1 MALQTIVIVS
11 IGRAGITLAR
21 KLGVKKFN
29 VTVISPE
36 AMSPY
41 TPLLASAACGLFDF
55 SLAEEP
61 VRRKSQPLRYVK
73 ASVDNS
79 IDSTKKAC
87 SYSLGFEALADQ
99 EFEIPYDYV
108 VIAPECTSQAFSNP
122 ALWSKLSL

>member
-21 KLGVKKFN
+21 KLEVKKFN

-36 AMSPY
+36 AISPY
-41 TPLLASAACGLFDF
+41 TPLLASAAYGLFDF

-61 VRRKSQPLRYVK
+61 VRRKSQPLRYVE
-73 ASVDNS
+73 ASVDNV
-79 IDSTKKAC
+79 DSTKKVC
-87 SYSLGFEALADQ
+87 SCSPGFEALADQ

-108 VIAPECTSQAFSNP
+108 VIAPECTSQAFGKP

>member
-11 IGRAGITLAR
+11 IGRARITLAR
-21 KLGVKKFN
+21 KLEVKKFN

-41 TPLLASAACGLFDF
+41 TPLLAGAACGLFDF

-73 ASVDNS
+73 TSVDN
-79 IDSTKKAC
+79 IDSTKKVC
-87 SYSLGFEALADQ
+87 SCSPGFEALADQ

-108 VIAPECTSQAFSNP
+108 VIAPECISQTFGKP
-122 ALWSKLSL
+122 ALWSKLSS